1 MALGKKQKNRQ
12 QTMWIP
18 HTKIARNPG
27 HPFYKRLNQIL
38 AKRDFDEW
46 LEGLCAAYF
55 RQGGRP
61 SVPPGVYFRM
71 LMIGY
76 FEGLSSE
83 RAIAWRCADSLSL
96 REFLGMEL
104 TESTPDHSTLSVW
117 RKRLE
122 VATFEE
128 VFRKILSI
136 VERHG
141 LLKGEVLGVDSTT
154 LEANAAMRSIVRKD
168 TGETYREYLAGLARE
183 AGIEDPAAEELRK
196 FDRKRKGRRTS
207 NRDFES
213 PSDPDSRIA
222 KMKDG
227 TTHLAH
233 KAENAVDMET
243 AVVVSANIFPADR
256 GDTQTLVETIEQSEE
271 NLRAVDSEKTVVSL
285 VTDKGYH
292 KASLINDLYWNEGIT
307 TYIPERKSPQRRK
320 WHGDKRQCRAFHANR
335 RRCKSGYGKWL
346 IRQRAAIVERVFAH
360 LMETG
365 GLRRIHLRGLE
376 NIQKRYLVHVLAYNL
391 SVLMRAVCGFGTP
404 RSTGDL
410 KTLLSLLILCDFTLA
425 ELRPLL
431 CDSQ

>member
-122 VATFEE
+122 VATYEE

-141 LLKGEVLGVDSTT
+141 SLKGEVLGVDSTT

-168 TGETYREYLAGLARE
+168 TGETYREYLCGLARE
-183 AGIEDPAAEELRK
+183 AGIEEPTPEELRK
-196 FDRKRKGRRTS
+196 FYRNRKGQEGKRAIGS
-207 NRDFES
+207 F
-213 PSDPDSRIA
+213 
-222 KMKDG
+222 
-227 TTHLAH
+227 
-233 KAENAVDMET
+233 
-243 AVVVSANIFPADR
+243 
-256 GDTQTLVETIEQSEE
+256 
-271 NLRAVDSEKTVVSL
+271 NLRATP
-285 VTDKGYH
+285 T
-292 KASLINDLYWNEGIT
+292 
-307 TYIPERKSPQRRK
+307 
-320 WHGDKRQCRAFHANR
+320 HA
-335 RRCKSGYGKWL
+335 
-346 IRQRAAIVERVFAH
+346 
-360 LMETG
+360 
-365 GLRRIHLRGLE
+365 
-376 NIQKRYLVHVLAYNL
+376 
-391 SVLMRAVCGFGTP
+391 
-404 RSTGDL
+404 
-410 KTLLSLLILCDFTLA
+410 
-425 ELRPLL
+425 
-431 CDSQ
+431 

>member
-1 MALGKKQKNRQ
+1 
-12 QTMWIP
+12 MWIP
-18 HTKIARNPG
+18 HSKIARNPG
-27 HPFYKRLNQIL
+27 HPFYQRLNQIL
-38 AKRDFDEW
+38 AKERFDEW
-46 LEGLCAAYF
+46 LEGLCERYF

-61 SVPPGVYFRM
+61 SIPPGVYFRM

-96 REFLGMEL
+96 REFLGIEL
-104 TESTPDHSTLSVW
+104 TETTPEHSTLSVW

-122 VATFEE
+122 VGTYEE
-128 VFRKILSI
+128 VFRKILAI
-136 VERHG
+136 VERYG

-154 LEANAAMRSIVRKD
+154 LEANAAMRSIIRKD

-183 AGIEDPAAEELRK
+183 AGMEEPTPEELRK
-196 FDRKRKGRRTS
+196 FDRNRKDRKTS

-213 PSDPDSRIA
+213 PSDPDARIA

-227 TTHLAH
+227 STHLAH
-233 KAENAVDMET
+233 KAENAVDVET
-243 AVVVSANIFPADR
+243 AVVVSANLFPADQ
-256 GDTQTLVETIEQSEE
+256 GDTQSLPETITQSQE
-271 NLRAVDSEKTVVSL
+271 NLHAVSSEKSIISV

-292 KASLINDLYWNEGIT
+292 KASLIHDLYWDEGIT

-320 WHGDKRQCRAFHANR
+320 WHGDKRQCQAFHANR
-335 RRCKSGYGKWL
+335 RRCQSGYGTWL

-360 LMETG
+360 LLETG
-365 GLRRIHLRGLE
+365 GLRRIHLRGRE

-391 SVLMRAVCGFGTP
+391 SIVMRAVCGFGTP

-410 KTLLSLLILCDFTLA
+410 KTLLSLFIVCGFILA
-425 ELRPLL
+425 ELRFLL
-431 CDSQ
+431 HDEM